1 MSGHSK
7 WSTIKHKK
15 GATDAKRG
23 KIFTKIIKEI
33 TVAAR
38 IGGGDP
44 NANPRL
50 RQAIANGKQVNMP
63 QDNVTRAIKKGT
75 GELEGVHYEEISYEG
90 YGPGGVAILIEAM
103 TDNKN
108 RTVGELRSLMG
119 KNGGNIGENGCVAW
133 IFEKMGLIVID
144 AADQDEDDLMELV
157 LEAGADD
164 LLKEDDR
171 FEIKT
176 TVENFEAVR
185 KALEDKGIE
194 MEFAEIT
201 RLPGNTVEV
210 NEKKGRQLL
219 RLMDLLE
226 DHEDVQKAYSNF
238 DIPEEVMVAIEQNS

>member
-1 MSGHSK
+1 
-7 WSTIKHKK
+7 
-15 GATDAKRG
+15 
-23 KIFTKIIKEI
+23 
-33 TVAAR
+33 
-38 IGGGDP
+38 
-44 NANPRL
+44 
-50 RQAIANGKQVNMP
+50 
-63 QDNVTRAIKKGT
+63 
-75 GELEGVHYEEISYEG
+75 
-90 YGPGGVAILIEAM
+90 
-103 TDNKN
+103 
-108 RTVGELRSLMG
+108 
-119 KNGGNIGENGCVAW
+119 
-133 IFEKMGLIVID
+133 
-144 AADQDEDDLMELV
+144 MELV

-176 TVENFEAVR
+176 AVEKFEAVR